1 MARKSRGKKLTLP
14 AALTAA
20 VVALFLLLYNLG
32 QAGMLPGFMQSA
44 VNTANR
50 STGNL
55 IYTSSAGNISE
66 GLTVE
71 VIDVGQA
78 DSIFIACEGKS
89 MLIDGGNPED
99 AKKIENTL
107 HNLNVSTLD
116 YVVATHPHADHI
128 GGLPT
133 IIKDFNV
140 KAVMMTDKKMTT
152 TVYLNLLKA
161 IGAKGLKITQPNLGG
176 SYSLGGAS
184 FTVIAPNSKN
194 YEDINDSSI
203 VIRMT
208 YKSRSFL
215 FMGDASKASETDI
228 LQKGY
233 TLQADVLKV
242 GHHGSSTASTAAFL
256 KAVSPKIALISVGKD
271 NSYGLPD
278 ELVLN
283 RLAKA
288 NIKIF
293 RTDENGSIILH
304 SDGNTIS
311 YSTEK

>member
-1 MARKSRGKKLTLP
+1 M
-14 AALTAA
+14 AA

-78 DSIFIACEGKS
+78 DSIFIACEGKT

-99 AKKIENTL
+99 AKNIENTL

-128 GGLPT
+128 GGLST

-152 TVYLNLLKA
+152 TIYLNLLKA
-161 IGAKGLKITQPNLGG
+161 IGAKGLKITQPKLGG

-228 LQKGY
+228 LKKGY

-256 KAVSPKIALISVGKD
+256 KVVSPKIALISVGKD

-278 ELVLN
+278 ESVLN

-311 YSTEK
+311 YSTGK